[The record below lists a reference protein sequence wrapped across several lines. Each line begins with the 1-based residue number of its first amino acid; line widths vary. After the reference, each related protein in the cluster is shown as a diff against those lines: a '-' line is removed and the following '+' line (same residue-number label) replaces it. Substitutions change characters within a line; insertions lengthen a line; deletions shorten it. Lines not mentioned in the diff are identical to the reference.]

1 MDYEQ
6 LQRDANDENR
16 NLLVAFAAI
25 ISVVAAAAAA
35 TVTGTVWGTLR
46 LIELYITADASS
58 TGRAVTDSELLSGR
72 APWGWVYV
80 SVFAITASVIV
91 WVSHSRERALIAF
104 GGAGIAHSMGGR
116 RVDAVTGDTAERRFV
131 NTVEEMAI
139 AASQPAP
146 VVYVLD
152 REQSINAFNAGWTHE
167 TTVIGITNG
176 ALVELSREEL
186 QAVAAQAMS
195 HVFHGDARLNL
206 RLMALVTGVA
216 GLAMIG
222 EDWIDRATPETRTQD
237 DGVVVPLLVAGW
249 LLYAVGWI
257 GVSLSSSVQRSVAR
271 RHELLADATAIE
283 LLRLMDPVRDALR
296 RIGGHPSGSRIRHRN
311 ARSTN
316 HLFMADAG
324 NRRRGGVHPDLRLR
338 VLRLDPAWS
347 GSWIRPDASDH
358 ITPDGPFPTV
368 VDTVSPGS
376 VSPGSML
383 ADPTGAMAPLAPMAP
398 VFDAMSAPIA
408 GLSQPIGAVPGVG
421 SDLLAPVLMAS
432 LLGEPS
438 GPGPDASQARCM
450 VVALTHLAAGR
461 TPTPDSVPKPCTPD
475 QVTVMLDVLQRA
487 VAADPE
493 VVDRVA
499 MLTDASTTLR
509 GQPGIEA
516 FAEQAVDGLRV
527 GSDLDQW
534 ILQRLILGNLI
545 TQRAPKKLRPLERL
559 RSDYASVLSTL
570 AAIGGGNTQAA
581 FDVAVGRADLLGIHQ
596 RGPGKLSSL
605 SKSLDKLAAMEPRDH
620 ERALNGL
627 MGAMHADG
635 ESRRSELEFIE
646 VVRLTI
652 EAPEAAATA
661 PPAAERSWTSRLRS
675 RSFSAVR
682 SSNHRV
688 EPSEREGRPSI
699 GTEQLDVWEVPGEP
713 SKRCDCLGSSEC
725 CAEAVVDAAT
735 ECEVR
740 IRGALDVE
748 RPGSIEHRWV
758 LVGGTEKHDHRVLS
772 LDCLRSERDVRGGDA
787 HGHLHW

>member
-6 LQRDANDENR
+6 LQQDAKDENK
-16 NLLVAFAAI
+16 NLLFSFAAI

-35 TVTGTVWGTLR
+35 VVTGAVWGTLR

-58 TGRAVTDSELLSGR
+58 TGRVVADSELLSGR
-72 APWGWVYV
+72 APWAWVYV
-80 SVFAITASVIV
+80 TVFAITAGVIV

-104 GGAGIAHSMGGR
+104 GGPGIARSMGGR

-146 VVYVLD
+146 AVYVLD
-152 REQSINAFNAGWTHE
+152 REQSINAFNAGWTFE
-167 TTVIGITNG
+167 TTAIGITNG
-176 ALVELSREEL
+176 ALMELSREEL

-222 EDWIDRATPETRTQD
+222 ENWIERATPESRNEG

-283 LLRLMDPVRDALR
+283 LLRLMEPMRDVLR
-296 RIGGHPSGSRIRHRN
+296 RVGGHPSGSRIRHRN
-311 ARSTN
+311 TRSTN

-324 NRRRGGVHPDLRLR
+324 NRRSGGVHPDLRLR

-347 GSWIRPDASDH
+347 GSWIRPDTSDH
-358 ITPDGPFPTV
+358 VTPDGPIPTV
-368 VDTVSPGS
+368 VDA

-383 ADPTGAMAPLAPMAP
+383 TDSIGATSSLAPLAPLAP
-398 VFDAMSAPIA
+398 VFDAMSAPVA
-408 GLSQPIGAVPGVG
+408 GLSQAIGTVPGVG
-421 SDLLAPVLMAS
+421 SGLLAPVLAAS
-432 LLGEPS
+432 LLEEPS
-438 GPGPDASQARCM
+438 GAGPDADQARSM
-450 VVALTHLAAGR
+450 VVALTHLATGR
-461 TPTPDSVPKPCTPD
+461 APSPDSVPKPCSPD

-493 VVDRVA
+493 TIDRVA
-499 MLTDASTTLR
+499 MLIDARATLR
-509 GQPGIEA
+509 GKPGIEA
-516 FAEQAVDGLRV
+516 FADHAVAGLRV

-545 TQRAPKKLRPLERL
+545 GPRAPKKRRPLERL

-570 AAIGGGNTQAA
+570 VAIGGGNTQAA
-581 FDVAVGRADLLGIHQ
+581 FDVAVGRADLLGIHL

-605 SKSLDKLAAMEPRDH
+605 TKCLDKLGAMEPRDH
-620 ERALNGL
+620 ERALSGL

-646 VVRLTI
+646 VVRLAI
-652 EAPEAAATA
+652 EVPEPGVVVD

-675 RSFSAVR
+675 R
-682 SSNHRV
+682 
-688 EPSEREGRPSI
+688 
-699 GTEQLDVWEVPGEP
+699 
-713 SKRCDCLGSSEC
+713 
-725 CAEAVVDAAT
+725 
-735 ECEVR
+735 
-740 IRGALDVE
+740 
-748 RPGSIEHRWV
+748 
-758 LVGGTEKHDHRVLS
+758 
-772 LDCLRSERDVRGGDA
+772 
-787 HGHLHW
+787 